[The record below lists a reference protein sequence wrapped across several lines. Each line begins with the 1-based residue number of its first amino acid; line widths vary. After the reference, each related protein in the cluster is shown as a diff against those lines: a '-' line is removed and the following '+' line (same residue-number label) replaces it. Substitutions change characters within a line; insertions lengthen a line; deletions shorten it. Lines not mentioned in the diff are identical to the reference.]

1 VTHPVVCDASAVVAA
16 LVDDGPDGQWAADA
30 LMGAALSA
38 PAVLDFEVAN
48 ALRRHEL
55 AGLLSPDQTAQAH
68 ADLLDLAIE
77 RWPYEPLAARTWELR
92 ANLSAYDA
100 GYVALAEL
108 TAGTLVTLD
117 VRLARAPGLRCR
129 VATP

>member
-1 VTHPVVCDASAVVAA
+1 
-16 LVDDGPDGQWAADA
+16 
-30 LMGAALSA
+30 MGAALSA

>member
-1 VTHPVVCDASAVVAA
+1 MTHPVVCDASAVVAA